1 MRNDNHAP
9 INSPVV
15 SRSQTTPSALPG
27 GTEDVVWLRET
38 NSPVALA
45 LDDHNGFSPESIHTE
60 DTMATFKSKFYT
72 LTSNDQLEVLN
83 ELLSSHAAM
92 QYNLIIPED
101 YLQLSLKRMKH
112 LEEVGKS
119 NVLYELAK
127 GLGTMRDDKSG
138 SMFPVSR
145 MPMGM
150 LQYMVHF
157 FNAKPGQ
164 TVRQNDD

>member
-45 LDDHNGFSPESIHTE
+45 LDDHNDFSPKSIHTE

-92 QYNLIIPED
+92 QYNLIIPEN
-101 YLQLSLKRMKH
+101 YLQLSLKGMKH
-112 LEEVGKS
+112 LEEVGKI

-127 GLGTMRDDKSG
+127 GLGTMRDDKSD
-138 SMFPVSR
+138 SNFPVSR